1 MGWRMSH
8 DSDRIIVCGGG
19 LAGLSAAVTALQA
32 GAKVTLI
39 EKAPELGG
47 TASVS
52 GGLIWTFGDY
62 EVARAKVPHGDP
74 ALQWLVFDSIDE
86 SRAWLQTLGVKL
98 GPMEER
104 VLEHGRGQ
112 SVEPAQMIEA
122 LAKRFS
128 ALGGETLLETAL
140 ESLILSGG
148 VVRGVRTLRD
158 GRVAELP
165 GGAVILATGGF
176 QGNPELLAR
185 YVLNDPD
192 NLILRAN
199 PWSTGDGFMAAT
211 QVGAAV
217 SPGLDNFYG
226 HALAAPPARYSRF
239 QFRDVTQYHGSLSVA
254 LNLDGVRFAD
264 ETGGPGEEALNQ
276 QLARQR
282 GGRGVY
288 IVDDDAMELHPNQ
301 GRETITR
308 TILARARSVGGTVIE
323 AATLEELCEGFPALG
338 IPAERA
344 LASLREFNTVME
356 SARADALKPGRLQ
369 HRKPLVKPP
378 FHAVAVKAAITF
390 TMGGLQIDER
400 ARVLW
405 RAGGTSPFA
414 QVPESRA
421 YVDTERSVVAIGSDY
436 RQMPI
441 RGLYAAGN
449 DAGNISHFG
458 YMGGLASALTVGRTA
473 GANATVL
480 VQSSSE

>member
-1 MGWRMSH
+1 MSN
-8 DSDRIIVCGGG
+8 DGDRIIVCGGG

-39 EKAPELGG
+39 EKAPALGG
-47 TASVS
+47 TTCLS

-62 EVARAKVPHGDP
+62 ESARAKVPDGDP
-74 ALQWLVFDSIDE
+74 ALQWLVFDTIDE

-98 GPMEER
+98 GPMTAP

-112 SVEPAQMIEA
+112 IVEPAQMIDV
-122 LAKRFS
+122 LASQFS
-128 ALGGETLLETAL
+128 ALGGETLLDTAL
-140 ESLILSGG
+140 ESLICSGG

-158 GRVAELP
+158 GRIAELP

-176 QGNPELLAR
+176 QGNHELLGR
-185 YVLNDPD
+185 YVLDDPD
-192 NLILRAN
+192 NLVLRAN
-199 PWSTGDGFMAAT
+199 PWSTGDGFIAAA
-211 QVGAAV
+211 QVGAAA

-226 HALAAPPARYSRF
+226 HALAAPPARYSKF
-239 QFRDVTQYHGSLSVA
+239 QFRDVTQYHGTLSVA

-264 ETGGPGEEALNQ
+264 ETAGTGEEALNQ

-288 IVDDDAMELHPNQ
+288 IVDDDAMERHPNQ
-301 GRETITR
+301 GTERITR
-308 TILARARSVGGTVIE
+308 SILARARSVGGTVIE
-323 AATLEELCEGFPALG
+323 AATLEALCKGLAPIG
-338 IPAERA
+338 IPTDRA

-356 SARADALKPGRLQ
+356 TGRADALKPGRLR
-369 HRKPLVKPP
+369 HRNPLVKPP

-405 RAGGTSPFA
+405 RAGGTSSFA
-414 QVPESRA
+414 EVPQSRA
-421 YVDTERSVVAIGSDY
+421 YADTDRSVVAIGSDY
-436 RQMPI
+436 RQTPI

-473 GANATVL
+473 GANAALL
-480 VQSSSE
+480 VQSSTE

>member
-1 MGWRMSH
+1 MSH
-8 DSDRIIVCGGG
+8 DGDRVVVCGGG

-47 TASVS
+47 TTSVS
-52 GGLIWTFGDY
+52 GGLIWTFADY
-62 EVARAKVPHGDP
+62 EEARARVPDGDP

-86 SRAWLQTLGVKL
+86 SRAWLQTLGVRL
-98 GPMEER
+98 GPLEEH
-104 VLEHGRGQ
+104 VLEHGRGK
-112 SVEPAQMIEA
+112 SVEPAQMIDA
-122 LAKRFS
+122 LATRFS

-185 YVLNDPD
+185 YVLDDPD
-192 NLILRAN
+192 NLVLRAN
-199 PWSTGDGFMAAT
+199 AWSTGDGFIAAT
-211 QVGAAV
+211 QAGAAV

-226 HALAAPPARYSRF
+226 HALAAPPARYSNF
-239 QFRDVTQYHGSLSVA
+239 QFRDATQYHGRLCVA

-264 ETGGPGEEALNQ
+264 ETSGTGEEALNQ
-276 QLARQR
+276 HLARQR

-288 IVDDDAMELHPNQ
+288 IVDDDAMEQHPNQ

-308 TILARARSVGGTVIE
+308 TILARAQSMGGTVIE
-323 AATLEELCEGFPALG
+323 AATLEELCRGLPAIG
-338 IPAERA
+338 VSAERA
-344 LASLREFNTVME
+344 LASLREFNAAMQ
-356 SARADALKPGRLQ
+356 AGRADALDPARLRF
-369 HRKPLVKPP
+369 RKPLVKPP

-390 TMGGLQIDER
+390 TTGGLQVDER

-414 QVPESRA
+414 QVPQSRA
-421 YVDTERSVVAIGSDY
+421 YAETGRSVVAIGSDY

-458 YMGGLASALTVGRTA
+458 YLGGLASALTVGRTA
-473 GANATVL
+473 GANAAAL
-480 VQSSSE
+480 VRSSTD